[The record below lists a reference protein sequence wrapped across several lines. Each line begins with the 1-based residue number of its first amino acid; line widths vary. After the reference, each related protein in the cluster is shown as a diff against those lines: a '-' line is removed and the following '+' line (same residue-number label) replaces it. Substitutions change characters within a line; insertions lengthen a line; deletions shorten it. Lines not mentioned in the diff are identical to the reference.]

1 MVRTRKEAAPQ
12 AQDYVW
18 GWRDVPAPVR
28 LDGVCGYLDAA
39 SMGILEI
46 CGKNCLGDAQRAWQA
61 KAAGVARGSLANVS
75 TKQLVAAQ
83 GRVDAL
89 VGGPFDDFRWQPYED
104 PDVNFDEFAFSVTLV
119 WQEDGTKRASFPFM
133 RMTDRTSEMG
143 HHSSM
148 STNMFLVSPEAPG
161 QDILAPRLRRAISD
175 EEGKRWVP
183 TAYLTCTRRKDG
195 ATIRMAHFYGIE
207 DDEEVDVYW
216 EYNPSIRCGSLD
228 NGRLLVAGLE
238 DKPED
243 EPLTTF
249 HLVFDSST
257 GRLRAIC
264 STFYHNQNEV
274 DGYELYRCLHARLDE
289 SVRD

>member
-46 CGKNCLGDAQRAWQA
+46 CGKNCLGDSQRAWQA

-119 WQEDGTKRASFPFM
+119 WHEDGTKKASFPFM
-133 RMTDRTSEMG
+133 RMTDNVAEMQEEAYL
-143 HHSSM
+143 SS
-148 STNMFLVSPEAPG
+148 NMFLVSPEAPG
-161 QDILAPRLRRAISD
+161 QDILAPRLMRALS
-175 EEGKRWVP
+175 EQGGWSP
-183 TAYLTCTRRKDG
+183 TAFLTCTRRTDG

-228 NGRLLVAGLE
+228 NGRLLVAGPE

-274 DGYELYRCLHARLDE
+274 DGYELYRHLCARLDE